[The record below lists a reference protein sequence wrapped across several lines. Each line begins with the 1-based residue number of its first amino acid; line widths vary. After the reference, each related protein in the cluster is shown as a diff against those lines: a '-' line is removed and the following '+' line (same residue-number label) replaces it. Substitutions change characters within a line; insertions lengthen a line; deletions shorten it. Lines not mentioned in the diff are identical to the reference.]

1 MAGPQPWAVDGDV
14 LLMPGLERLGRPAA
28 RRRRGDR
35 APLRIAL
42 VGAGSMG
49 ANHARVIAQAPNA
62 SLGVIVDP
70 DRDRAARLAQTYG
83 GTPSGDLEAVRSCE
97 AVVIAAP
104 TDRHVEIG
112 NLLLDEGLP
121 LLIEKPMATSSAD
134 VEALCALAEVRRLPL
149 MCGFVERFNAVIGT
163 LAAGLDGELL
173 HLMTLRHSPG
183 SPTAGSSVIWDLL
196 IHDIDLVLRLC
207 GGREPADVTAQSLVP
222 EGSTLSELTD
232 CTLRFA
238 GGPIATLS
246 ASRMSQRKLRT
257 LVVTTT
263 EAVYDV
269 DLLRQDVTVYRH
281 VRAEYMMSDAPKFRA
296 ETVID
301 IPFVRHAG
309 EPLALQLQHFIDLV
323 EGRADLRAEIAG
335 ILPPHRTAERVAAG
349 EPARPGAAG

>member
-1 MAGPQPWAVDGDV
+1 
-14 LLMPGLERLGRPAA
+14 
-28 RRRRGDR
+28 
-35 APLRIAL
+35 
-42 VGAGSMG
+42 MG
-49 ANHARVIAQAPNA
+49 ANHARVISQAPNA
-62 SLGVIVDP
+62 SLGVVMDP
-70 DRDRAARLAQTYG
+70 DHDRAARLAQAYG
-83 GTPSGDLEAVRSCE
+83 CTSAAELEAVRSCD

-112 NLLLDEGLP
+112 KLLLKEGLP

-134 VEALCALAEVRRLPL
+134 IEALCALAEARNLPL
-149 MCGFVERFNAVIGT
+149 MCGFVERFNAVIAT
-163 LAAGLDGELL
+163 LSAGLEGELL

-207 GGREPADVTAQSLVP
+207 GGREPVEVTAQSLVP
-222 EGSTLSELTD
+222 EGKALSEHTD
-232 CTLRFA
+232 CMLRFA

-257 LVVTTT
+257 MVVTTT

-281 VRAEYMMSDAPKFRA
+281 IRAEYMMAEAPRFRT

-323 EGRADLRAEIAG
+323 EGRTDFRDEIAS
-335 ILPPHRTAERVAAG
+335 ILPAHRTAERVAAS
-349 EPARPGAAG
+349 EPEPPRAGR

>member
-1 MAGPQPWAVDGDV
+1 MIVTEHPA
-14 LLMPGLERLGRPAA
+14 RPSQ

-49 ANHARVIAQAPNA
+49 ENHARVIAQAPNA
-62 SLGVIVDP
+62 TLGNIVDP
-70 DRDRAARLAQTYG
+70 DLERAVRLAERYG
-83 GTPSGDLEAVRSCE
+83 GVPVADLASVHSCD

-104 TDRHVEIG
+104 TDRHVEIART
-112 NLLLDEGLP
+112 LLSDGLP
-121 LLIEKPMATSSAD
+121 VLIEKPLATSSAD
-134 VEALCALAEVRRLPL
+134 VEALCALATAHGLPL
-149 MCGFVERFNAVIGT
+149 MCGFVERYNAVVGT
-163 LAAGLDGELL
+163 LAGSLEGELV
-173 HLMTLRHSPG
+173 HLMTLRHSPA
-183 SPTAGSSVIWDLL
+183 SPRAGSSVVWDLL
-196 IHDIDLVLRLC
+196 IHDIDLVLRLS
-207 GGREPADVTAQSLVP
+207 GGGEPVEVEAQSMVP
-222 EGSTLSELTD
+222 EGRSVSELTD

-257 LVVTTT
+257 MLVTTT

-281 VRAEYMMSDAPKFRA
+281 VRAEYLMAESPKFRT

-309 EPLALQLQHFIDLV
+309 EPLALQLQRFIDIV
-323 EGRADLRAEIAG
+323 EGRADPVAEIAS
-335 ILPPHRTAERVAAG
+335 ILPAHRTAERVATGAP
-349 EPARPGAAG
+349 PAPTPAAP

>member
-1 MAGPQPWAVDGDV
+1 
-14 LLMPGLERLGRPAA
+14 MPGLERLARPPHQ
-28 RRRRGDR
+28 RRREDR
-35 APLRIAL
+35 SPLRIAL
-42 VGAGSMG
+42 VGAGPMG
-49 ANHARVIAQAPNA
+49 ANHARVISQAPNA
-62 SLGVIVDP
+62 SLGVVVDP
-70 DRDRAARLAQTYG
+70 DHDRAARLAQTYG
-83 GTPSGDLEAVRSCE
+83 GTPAAELEAVRSCD

-112 NLLLDEGLP
+112 KLLLEEGLP

-134 VEALCALAEVRRLPL
+134 VEALCALAEARHLPL
-149 MCGFVERFNAVIGT
+149 VCGFVERFNAVIAT

-173 HLMTLRHSPG
+173 HLMTLRHSPS

-207 GGREPADVTAQSLVP
+207 GGREPVEVTAQSLVP
-222 EGSTLSELTD
+222 EGRALSEHTD

-257 LVVTTT
+257 MVVTTT

-281 VRAEYMMSDAPKFRA
+281 IRAEYMMADAPRFRT

-323 EGRADLRAEIAG
+323 EGRADSRDEIAS
-335 ILPPHRTAERVAAG
+335 ILPAHRIAERVAAS
-349 EPARPGAAG
+349 EPVPPRTGR